1 MDRVGN
7 NPIPDV
13 FTQNKQTTAGEGCII
28 YAPYGYVGIKVTA
41 DSGPAEKAG
50 LTQITP
56 KTQDGKKGKITEG
69 FSHTFALETP
79 SVDDTYDVFLHYHSD
94 ANHVILTNM
103 DEEYATGHQQFTTV
117 NLSVS

>member
-1 MDRVGN
+1 
-7 NPIPDV
+7 
-13 FTQNKQTTAGEGCII
+13 
-28 YAPYGYVGIKVTA
+28 
-41 DSGPAEKAG
+41 
-50 LTQITP
+50 
-56 KTQDGKKGKITEG
+56 
-69 FSHTFALETP
+69 LETP